1 MYNYRYDPSG
11 RAINMNP
18 LFQANMPTVYGE
30 QTNPN
35 MIPVKDADGNIIEF
49 RSITSTQNNRTTNTT
64 TTQAPAYTPIA
75 TVDQKPVEENQIP
88 ELLRGKNG
96 SKTKKKIA
104 MNGSIVKMYK
114 TV

>member
-1 MYNYRYDPSG
+1 
-11 RAINMNP
+11 MNP
-18 LFQANMPTVYGE
+18 LNQFNFPTLYGE
-30 QTNPN
+30 EKNPN
-35 MIPVKDADGNIIEF
+35 MVPVKDADGNIIEY
-49 RSITSTQNNRTTNTT
+49 RSITPTQKTTVKNKA
-64 TTQAPAYTPIA
+64 TTQAPAYTPIN
-75 TVDQKPVEENQIP
+75 TTQQTPEQENLIP